1 MAKILVIDDSKMVR
15 SIIHKILK
23 NAKHEVIEAADGIE
37 AIEALKSET
46 GIKMVFVDIHMPNMD
61 GLAFIREIVVND
73 KDLYP
78 ELSIAVVSTENR
90 QDLKN
95 LAKLSGVIGWLEK
108 PVSAEK
114 IIELANKGLAANQG
128 S

>member
-1 MAKILVIDDSKMVR
+1 MVR

>member
-15 SIIHKILK
+15 SIIHKILN
-23 NAKHEVIEAADGIE
+23 NAKHEVIEEADGIE